1 MAATTPAAAAAAAH
15 VVHIEAVQTAV
26 PTRVVEPGRTRLVA
40 VAAPPLPAPALQRRV
55 RAVLYYR
62 GAGGAAPGAWED
74 GVWVK
79 ESLSEALADH
89 PEMAGRL
96 RRRADGSWE
105 VKLNDTG
112 VRLLQAT
119 VDATLDEFLAGKGA
133 LARREAALAPWTDVN
148 ADDPDMCP
156 PFFMQLT
163 RFQGDGGYAVG
174 VSLRAGAG
182 RPADAGEVPPVVGA
196 HARPHQGA
204 GQGHPAPDG
213 AVPRLLP
220 APGDHPQARQVRPD
234 RLLRRRR
241 RRRRR
246 DRALQG
252 RYCSGSG
259 GRTAG
264 TVITARSRRPASTR
278 RARRLG
284 KKDKVSRLSVV
295 VVDAAGGDD
304 SLAGK
309 TTIETCTAS
318 PGGGAAAGG
327 ASLEAVQWSELGLEE
342 LVLRGSK
349 PVHVSCSIVT
359 GGGGDE
365 GLVVV
370 MPDDGAGSLLVMAT
384 LPK

>member
-174 VSLRAGAG
+174 VSCVLVL
-182 RPADAGEVPPVVGA
+182 ADPLTLARFLLSWA
-196 HARPHQGA
+196 RTHARIRAQGKATPLPMAQYLAYFQRPETTRKRIRSVPIDSFA
-204 GQGHPAPDG
+204 GDGDGDAETVLFRASTAAAAAADGGH
-213 AVPRLLP
+213 
-220 APGDHPQARQVRPD
+220 GDH
-234 RLLRRRR
+234 
-241 RRRRR
+241 
-246 DRALQG
+246 RALAAA
-252 RYCSGSG
+252 C
-259 GRTAG
+259 
-264 TVITARSRRPASTR
+264 VDKASE
-278 RARRLG
+278 ALG

-295 VVDAAGGDD
+295 VVDAAAGDD

-342 LVLRGSK
+342 LVLSDSK

>member
-1 MAATTPAAAAAAAH
+1 MAATTPAAAAAH

-62 GAGGAAPGAWED
+62 SGGGAAAAPGAWED

-119 VDATLDEFLAGKGA
+119 VDATLDEFLAGGKG

-148 ADDPDMCP
+148 ADDPDMYP

-174 VSLRAGAG
+174 VSCALVLADPLTLARFLLSWARTHARIKAQGKATPLPMAQYLAYFQRPETTRKRVRSVPIDSFAGDADVETVLFRAGAAAAAAA
-182 RPADAGEVPPVVGA
+182 ADG
-196 HARPHQGA
+196 
-204 GQGHPAPDG
+204 GH
-213 AVPRLLP
+213 
-220 APGDHPQARQVRPD
+220 
-234 RLLRRRR
+234 
-241 RRRRR
+241 
-246 DRALQG
+246 RALAAACVG
-252 RYCSGSG
+252 K
-259 GRTAG
+259 
-264 TVITARSRRPASTR
+264 ASE
-278 RARRLG
+278 ALG

-295 VVDAAGGDD
+295 VVDAAGGG

-309 TTIETCTAS
+309 TTIETCTAAS
-318 PGGGAAAGG
+318 DGGAAAAGG

-342 LVLRGSK
+342 LVLRDSK